1 MNSVNKSLNYLIMIN
16 MVIIISAIT
25 DCKRPERKDSIVS
38 LVQTD
43 SIIEMDNG
51 LIKGRFEMSG
61 PIVKQTYAV
70 LKDNGWELIVE
81 SLVRPE
87 LTDSTVIPLYGRGPG
102 FANDYRVMV
111 QEGLKSVKILESS
124 PDKALILLSGEI
136 AASRIEQVVTLQR
149 GQDHFHIGVSAI
161 LSGDQPRVEYLL
173 SSFAF
178 SAGSKPDFMFTPT
191 VKRADDDLVGDRKF
205 FAPATILEKNGL
217 MVALVPDLDMIND
230 NIVYAAGA
238 RPQKHP
244 RIFAVPFDTN
254 KTSFPTGMDLSLNSG
269 ITDNPVLS
277 YGFIDYWTE
286 QHVYWRHE
294 NKDGAQ
300 VRVLSDN
307 RLKYGFDLFLNANV
321 EKYRGYQ
328 RISSFL
334 WERYGKQYFHQP
346 KPQVMP
352 YAEYA
357 KICYPAS
364 FAYQGYDVSKGPV
377 VTNRSGKP
385 ELSSWQQWDMKGVPV
400 GGLRLS
406 APQWYQF
413 IYNTAWWNNVCDATG
428 IYYWGKKLD
437 DSSMLDKA
445 RRIIRFTL
453 SAPQNEG
460 LFPGLFNINEKTWQP
475 SLWNPPLE
483 GYDPNKIDSYWGW
496 DNNRGVYQ
504 TASASVT
511 AGYLMYY
518 RQFCENDPRILPYV
532 QRYGDFL
539 IRNLEPDGCIPG
551 WFNKSLEPLPSL
563 RWNADGGAHIWV
575 LSELYRATKGK
586 KYMDAAEKIAGFM
599 IREVMPHQ
607 KWYDFETFYSCAVKA
622 ETFYDH
628 RTGQYPANNM
638 STSWALEGFA
648 SLYEVTQ
655 KKEYLAAA
663 EAAADYSLFYQA
675 VWAPEYIVTAYPF
688 GGFSSQNSDAEWLD
702 QRSHRF
708 ADGLMRIG
716 LLAGRQDLLE
726 RAVAAA
732 RSSLTLVNLP
742 QNVENDVYKYP
753 NYPLGL
759 GPENIDH
766 EGFPQMPLRSGPS
779 WCEVGGL
786 AAAAHLLYKLGGAYI
801 NFEKNIALGIDGIS
815 VTSYSVKNCKINIS
829 MKSLLAGLP
838 VPFNETYNLE
848 MRIAGLPE
856 DNYELVLNNGPVI
869 NLTAKELE
877 QLAVVAMPDGKITTK
892 LKPLTIIK

>member
-1 MNSVNKSLNYLIMIN
+1 MNTILKTLRILILISISIAISLTIGCSRHEQKESKVSV
-16 MVIIISAIT
+16 
-25 DCKRPERKDSIVS
+25 
-38 LVQTD
+38 QQGD

-51 LIKGRFEMSG
+51 LIKGRFQFSS
-61 PIVKQTYAV
+61 PIVKQSYYV
-70 LKDNGWELIVE
+70 LKDKRWELIIE
-81 SLVRPE
+81 SLVRPR
-87 LTDSTVIPLYGRGPG
+87 LTDNTVMPLYGRGPG
-102 FANDYRVMV
+102 FANDFRLMA
-111 QEGLKSVKILESS
+111 QEGLKSVEMLEKSPEQSRILF
-124 PDKALILLSGEI
+124 SGGI
-136 AASRIEQVVTLQR
+136 GANRIEQVVTLQR
-149 GQDHFHIGVSAI
+149 GKDYFHIEVTAM
-161 LSGDQPRVEYLL
+161 LPGDQPKVEYLL

-178 SAGSKPDFMFTPT
+178 TPGSKPDFMFTPT

-217 MVALVPDLDMIND
+217 MVALVPDLDIIND
-230 NIVYAAGA
+230 NVVYGVGA

-244 RIFAVPFDTN
+244 RVFAIPVDTN

-269 ITDNPVLS
+269 ITDNPVMS

-294 NKDGAQ
+294 NENGAQ
-300 VRVLSDN
+300 VRTLSDN

-328 RISSFL
+328 RISSYL
-334 WERYGKQYFHQP
+334 WERYGKRYFHQP

-352 YAEYA
+352 LADYA

-364 FAYQGYDVSKGPV
+364 FDYQGYDVSKGPV

-385 ELSSWQQWDMKGVPV
+385 ELSSWQQWNMNGVQV

-428 IYYWGKKLD
+428 MYYWGKKLG
-437 DSSMLDKA
+437 DSTLLDKA
-445 RRIIRFTL
+445 GRIISFTL
-453 SAPQNEG
+453 SAPQKEG
-460 LFPGLFNINEKTWQP
+460 LFPGLYNINENTWQP

-483 GYDPNKIDSYWGW
+483 GYDPSKIDSYWGW

-511 AGYLMYY
+511 AGFLMYY

-539 IRNLEPDGCIPG
+539 IRNMEPNGCIPG
-551 WFNKSLEPLPSL
+551 WFTKSLEPLPSL
-563 RWNADGGAHIWV
+563 KWNADGGAHIWV
-575 LSELYRATKGK
+575 LSELYRATKEK
-586 KYMDAAEKIAGFM
+586 KYMDAAEKIARFIM
-599 IREVMPHQ
+599 DEVMPHQ

-622 ETFYDH
+622 ETFYDY

-663 EAAADYSLFYQA
+663 EAAADYTLFYQA
-675 VWAPEYIVTAYPF
+675 VWAPHYIVTAYPF

-708 ADGLMRIG
+708 ADGLLRIG
-716 LLAGRQDLLE
+716 LLAGRQDLVE

-732 RSSLTLVNLP
+732 RSSLALINLP
-742 QNVENDVYKYP
+742 LIARNDVYKYP

-786 AAAAHLLYKLGGAYI
+786 AAAAHLMNKLGGVYI
-801 NFEKNIALGIDGIS
+801 NFEKKIALGIDGIS
-815 VTSYSVKNCKINIS
+815 VDSYRLKGCKLNIS
-829 MKSLLAGLP
+829 MKSLLVELP
-838 VPFNETYNLE
+838 VPFSETYTLDL
-848 MRIAGLPE
+848 RIEGIPE
-856 DNYELVLNNGPVI
+856 QNYELVLNNGPVI
-869 NLTAKELE
+869 NLTAKELG
-877 QLAVVAMPDGKITTK
+877 QLAVVVDPDGKIS
-892 LKPLTIIK
+892 IKVKT

>member
-1 MNSVNKSLNYLIMIN
+1 MNTIKKSLQCVMLISMATIIN
-16 MVIIISAIT
+16 VFTGCNGPVQKESAISV
-25 DCKRPERKDSIVS
+25 K
-38 LVQTD
+38 QTD
-43 SIIEMDNG
+43 SIIEIDNG
-51 LIKGRFEMSG
+51 LVKGRFHLTAPAVTQSF
-61 PIVKQTYAV
+61 YV
-70 LKDNGWELIVE
+70 LKDKRWELIVE

-87 LTDSTVIPLYGRGPG
+87 QTGLNVMPLYGRGAD
-102 FANDYRVMV
+102 FADDFRLMV
-111 QEGLKSVKILESS
+111 QEGLKSVKILENSKE
-124 PDKALILLSGEI
+124 KARILFSGGI
-136 AASRIEQVVTLQR
+136 GTNKIEQVVSLER
-149 GQDHFHIGVSAI
+149 NRDYFHIEVTAM
-161 LSGDQPRVEYLL
+161 LPGDQPKVEYVL
-173 SSFAF
+173 SSYVFTP
-178 SAGSKPDFMFTPT
+178 GSNPDYMFTPT
-191 VKRADDDLVGDRKF
+191 VKRADDDLIGDRKF

-217 MVALVPDLDMIND
+217 MAALVPDLEMIND
-230 NIVYAAGA
+230 NVIHAAGA

-244 RIFAVPFDTN
+244 RIFAIPIDTSN
-254 KTSFPTGMDLSLNSG
+254 ISFPTGMDLSLNSG

-300 VRVLSDN
+300 IRTLSDN

-328 RISSFL
+328 RISSYL
-334 WERYGKQYFHQP
+334 WERYGAKYFHLP
-346 KPQVMP
+346 RPQVMP
-352 YAEYA
+352 FAEYA

-364 FAYQGYDVSKGPV
+364 FAYQGYDVTKGPV

-385 ELSSWQQWDMKGVPV
+385 ELASWQQWDMNGVPV
-400 GGLRLS
+400 GGFRLS

-428 IYYWGKKLD
+428 MYYWGKKSG
-437 DSSMLDKA
+437 DSSLLDKA

-453 SAPQNEG
+453 SAPQKDG
-460 LFPGLFNINEKTWQP
+460 LFPGLYNINDGTWQP

-511 AGYLMYY
+511 AGFLMYY
-518 RQFCENDPRILPYV
+518 RQFCENDPDILPYV

-539 IRNLEPDGCIPG
+539 IRNLEPNGCVPG
-551 WFNKSLEPLPSL
+551 WFTKLLEPLPSL

-575 LSELYRATKGK
+575 LSELYRATKEK
-586 KYMDAAEKIAGFM
+586 KYADAAEKIAACM
-599 IREVMPHQ
+599 IDEVMPHQ
-607 KWYDFETFYSCAVKA
+607 KWYDFETFYSCAVKP
-622 ETFYDH
+622 ETFYDY

-638 STSWALEGFA
+638 STSWALEGFS
-648 SLYEVTQ
+648 SLYEITQ

-675 VWAPEYIVTAYPF
+675 VWAPHYIVTAYPF

-708 ADGLMRIG
+708 ADGLLRIG

-742 QNVENDVYKYP
+742 GHIENDVYKYP
-753 NYPLGL
+753 NFPLGL

-779 WCEVGGL
+779 WCEIGGL
-786 AAAAHLLYKLGGAYI
+786 AAAAHLMHKLGGIYI
-801 NFEKNIALGIDGIS
+801 NFERNIALGIDGIS
-815 VTSYSVKNCKINIS
+815 VDRYSVKNGEINIS
-829 MKSLLAGLP
+829 MKSLLAELP
-838 VPFNETYNLE
+838 VPFNEPFTLE
-848 MRIAGLPE
+848 MRMEGLPE
-856 DNYELVLNNGPVI
+856 QNYELIINGGDPIKATVKDLAHVQVI
-869 NLTAKELE
+869 VQPAGLI
-877 QLAVVAMPDGKITTK
+877 KIG
-892 LKPLTIIK
+892 I